1 MGITGAVMVPHPP
14 LIIPEI
20 GKGRE
25 REISETIGSCRKA
38 AGFLIG
44 GRPETVIV
52 LSPHH
57 TMYADYFHISSGISA
72 KGNFS
77 QYDADEVRFEIQY
90 DTDFI
95 SELCRMAGQ
104 TGFPAGVF
112 GEQDKKLDHG
122 TMVPLYFIRQAYEGE
137 IKARFVRIGLSG
149 LPYADHYKLGVMI
162 RETAVKLNR
171 RTAVVASGDLSHRL
185 KNDGPYGF
193 EPEGPEYDEK
203 IMRVMQSGLF
213 GDLLD
218 FDEAFCEK
226 AGECGHRS
234 FVIMAGCFDGENVKT
249 EKLSYEGPF
258 GVGYGVVTFAPGEKN
273 DQRMFLDKYLA
284 GHRKKMETIK
294 QNEDPYVRLARR
306 ALETYVLRDEK
317 IKVPDHLPVEMTQ
330 KRAGTFV
337 SIKKHG
343 QLRGCIGTIS
353 ASTGCIAEEII
364 GNAISSASNDP
375 RFQPVTKDELE
386 DLVYSVDILS
396 ETEGIL
402 SEDELDVKR
411 YGVIVTAGKKRGLLL
426 PNLKGIETVG
436 QQISVARKKA
446 GIRENEKVM
455 LQRFEVVRHQ

>member
-25 REISETIGSCRKA
+25 REISGTIESYRKA
-38 AGFLIG
+38 AEFLIG
-44 GRPETVIV
+44 DQPETIII
-52 LSPHH
+52 LSPHN

-72 KGNFS
+72 GGNFS
-77 QYDADEVRFEIQY
+77 QYDADEVRFKIQY

-95 SELCRMAGQ
+95 SELCRLSGQ

-122 TMVPLYFIRQAYEGE
+122 TMVPLYFIRQAYKGE
-137 IKARFVRIGLSG
+137 MKTKFVRIGLSG
-149 LPYADHYKLGVMI
+149 LLYSDHYKLGVLI

-171 RTAVVASGDLSHRL
+171 RTAVAASGDLSHRL

-193 EPEGPEYDEK
+193 QPEGPEYDEK
-203 IMRVMQSGLF
+203 IMRVMQTGLF
-213 GDLLD
+213 GDLLA

-226 AGECGHRS
+226 AGECGQRS
-234 FVIMAGCFDGENVKT
+234 FVIMAGCFDGENVKA

-273 DQRMFLDKYLA
+273 DKRMFLEKYLA
-284 GHRKKMETIK
+284 GYRKEMETIK

-306 ALETYVLRDEK
+306 ALETYVLREEK
-317 IKVPDHLPVEMTQ
+317 IKVPEHLPAEMTL
-330 KRAGTFV
+330 KKAGSFV
-337 SIKKHG
+337 TIKKHG

-353 ASTGCIAEEII
+353 AATCSIAEEII
-364 GNAISSASNDP
+364 ANAINSASNDP
-375 RFQPVTKDELE
+375 RFQPVTKDELG

-396 ETEGIL
+396 ETEDIL
-402 SEDELDVKR
+402 SEDELDVKKF
-411 YGVIVTAGKKRGLLL
+411 GVIVTAGKKRGLLL
-426 PNLKGIETVG
+426 PNLEGIETVG
-436 QQISVARKKA
+436 QQVSIARKKA
-446 GIRENEKVM
+446 GIRENEKVA